1 MDVFFSGKQKV
12 GNYVV
17 RYVPLA
23 SILTSKAIIL
33 IKDLLFDLLRT
44 KNITVFYLLTITL
57 LYLVN
62 NLGLVSPVT
71 DNAIRN

>member
-44 KNITVFYLLTITL
+44 KKYYTI

-71 DNAIRN
+71 YNAIRN